1 MTTSATKII
10 ALAGSL
16 RNQSFNKQLV
26 QQAAE
31 IAEQQGAEV
40 QYVDLA
46 DFNIPLFSEDLEAEG
61 TPSDVNDLKALFAQ
75 SQGILLASPEYNGS
89 ISGVLKNALDW
100 LSRPSQD
107 TDIGS
112 AFANKSVGLMA
123 TSPGPLGGI
132 RGLSHSKDVLFNLGA
147 IVSPNLLAV
156 GSAYQ
161 AFNEQGQLIDESQL
175 HRLTQLVENVVALAT
190 TSFKQ

>member
-1 MTTSATKII
+1 MSHTNTKII

-16 RNQSFNKQLV
+16 RSQSYNKQLV

-31 IAEQQGAEV
+31 LAKAANADV

-61 TPSDVNDLKALFAQ
+61 TPAGVNDLKALFAQ

-100 LSRPSQD
+100 LSRPGNS
-107 TDIGS
+107 DIGS

-123 TSPGPLGGI
+123 ASPGPLGGI
-132 RGLSHSKDVLFNLGA
+132 RGLNHAKDVMFNLGA
-147 IVSPNLLAV
+147 MVIPGMVAV
-156 GSAYQ
+156 GNAYQ
-161 AFNEQGQLIDESQL
+161 AFDEQGNLNDETTAERLAQLAN
-175 HRLTQLVENVVALAT
+175 NVVALA
-190 TSFKQ
+190 KIRNN